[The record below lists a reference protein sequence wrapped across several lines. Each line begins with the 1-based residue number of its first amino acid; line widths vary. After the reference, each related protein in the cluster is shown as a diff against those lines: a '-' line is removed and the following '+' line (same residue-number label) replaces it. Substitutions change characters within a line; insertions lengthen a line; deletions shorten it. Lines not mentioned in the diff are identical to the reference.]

1 MRKGYNAAR
10 ITMMINDR
18 IEIDPAKC
26 HGRPV
31 IRGTRVP
38 VAVITGS
45 LAGGMSMDEV
55 AREYDVSLDDIRAAI
70 AYVTEL
76 VQGEQHY
83 PVAS

>member
-1 MRKGYNAAR
+1 MAGHER
-10 ITMMINDR
+10 IN
-18 IEIDPAKC
+18 IDPAVC

-45 LAGGMSMDEV
+45 LAGGMSPAQV
-55 AREYDVSLDDIRAAI
+55 AQEYDVTPEDIQAAL

-76 VQGEQHY
+76 VESERHLPLAG
-83 PVAS
+83 

>member
-1 MRKGYNAAR
+1 MGTHER
-10 ITMMINDR
+10 IS
-18 IEIDPAKC
+18 IDPAVC

-45 LAGGMSMDEV
+45 LAGGMSEEDI
-55 AREYDVSLDDIRAAI
+55 AREYDVTPADIQAAL

-76 VQGEQHY
+76 VESERHLPLAG
-83 PVAS
+83 